1 MATLTMVD
9 PGRADLFYS
18 MHGYNGYGNLPPPVL
33 LNSNWWDEQK
43 ITETVNTR
51 YIKQQITDSILR
63 KRLDEP
69 LWFGKGLTE
78 STYCEWIVEHTKK
91 FFLILCDLGCPNYIF
106 DVIDESWD
114 DEDLPLSMTT
124 IERLRLPTFSQSRK
138 FSKKQYAYLA
148 RGLEEG
154 HHTELQDEEIVPL
167 EVISR
172 RAQPG
177 SARQTL
183 ERVYFP
189 RSREIYY
196 TRRRIPLGDGPNK
209 LLPESFMNEIEIL
222 KSIQHDHIVSLH
234 LSYTH
239 ESIGYLV
246 LAPCI
251 DLSLKSFIQY
261 PPTRWKSNSKEDRRS
276 IIFNW
281 MHCLSDALAYL
292 YEKGIS
298 HCDIKPSS
306 ISIESKTNRI
316 FFADIGNSKRLDPV
330 LQAAQSSKQLIPDIE
345 AYDYGAPELW
355 LRSLVT
361 HGITSSPTNT
371 IFSGRTYRRPSDD
384 NSYYAGH
391 RGTEVSQWTAEVSL
405 PSKSD
410 VFSLACIFLEIFSFH
425 SKRKSSVFAT
435 HRSIKNRRPR
445 ESAPPDSSFHANL
458 SQVDSWIERLH
469 RDARKKTDKPFAD
482 GLELCREMLRRGPET
497 RPEPRDVAD
506 QLYHTVVGPAV
517 APDRPHCGMHSVID
531 PTLAM
536 FGGWVSQKDSSGRC
550 LSASSMG
557 RRSTTTSMSSVSDNR
572 WLAM

>member
-18 MHGYNGYGNLPPPVL
+18 MHGYSGYGNLPPPVL

-51 YIKQQITDSILR
+51 YIKQQITDSTLR

-69 LWFGKGLTE
+69 LWFGEGLTE

-91 FFLILCDLGCPNYIF
+91 FFLILCDLGCPDYIF

-124 IERLRLPTFSQSRK
+124 IERLKLPAFSQSRK

-196 TRRRIPLGDGPNK
+196 TRRRIPLGDGLNK

-261 PPTRWKSNSKEDRRS
+261 PPTRWKSNSKEERRS

-306 ISIESKTNRI
+306 ISVESKTNRI

-330 LQAAQSSKQLIPDIE
+330 LQATQSSKQLIPDIE

-355 LRSLVT
+355 LRSLVMQ
-361 HGITSSPTNT
+361 GSISSPINT

-384 NSYYAGH
+384 TSYCAGP
-391 RGTEVSQWTAEVSL
+391 RCTEVTQWTAQVSL

-435 HRSIKNRRPR
+435 HRSVKNRRPR

-458 SQVDSWIERLH
+458 SQVNSWIERLH

-482 GLELCREMLRRGPET
+482 GLELCREMLQRSPEA

-517 APDRPHCGMHSVID
+517 APDRPHCGMHGIID

-536 FGGWVSQKDSSGRC
+536 FGGWVSQKESSGRC
-550 LSASSMG
+550 LSGSIG

>member
-1 MATLTMVD
+1 MVD
-9 PGRADLFYS
+9 PGRADFFYS
-18 MHGYNGYGNLPPPVL
+18 MHGYNGYGNLPPPVV

-43 ITETVNTR
+43 IMETVNTR
-51 YIKQQITDSILR
+51 YIKQQITDAVLR
-63 KRLDEP
+63 KKLDEH
-69 LWFGKGLTE
+69 LGFGEGLTE

-91 FFLILCDLGCPNYIF
+91 LFLILCDLGCPDFIF

-114 DEDLPLSMTT
+114 DEDLPLSMAT
-124 IERLRLPTFSQSRK
+124 IERLKLPVFSQGRK
-138 FSKKQYAYLA
+138 FAKKQYAYLA

-154 HHTELQDEEIVPL
+154 QHTELQDEEIVPL

-196 TRRRIPLGDGPNK
+196 TRRRVPLGDGQNQ
-209 LLPESFMNEIEIL
+209 LPSESFMNEIEIL

-239 ESIGYLV
+239 ENVGYLV

-251 DLSLKSFIQY
+251 DLNLKSFMQY
-261 PPTRWKSNSKEDRRS
+261 PPTRWKSNSKEKRRS

-281 MHCLSDALAYL
+281 MHCLGDALAYL

-306 ISIESKTNRI
+306 IIIESKTNRI
-316 FFADIGNSKRLDPV
+316 FFADIGNSKRLDPM
-330 LQAAQSSKQLIPDIE
+330 LMAAQSSKQLIPDME

-355 LRSLVT
+355 MRSLVT
-361 HGITSSPTNT
+361 QESFNFPTNT
-371 IFSGRTYRRPSDD
+371 IFSGRTYRRPSQCEDG
-384 NSYYAGH
+384 SYAYGA
-391 RGTEVSQWTAEVSL
+391 RSTEVGQWTAQVSL

-425 SKRKSSVFAT
+425 AKRKSSVFAV
-435 HRSIKNRRPR
+435 HRSLKNRRPR
-445 ESAPPDSSFHANL
+445 ESAPPDSSFHSNL
-458 SQVDSWIERLH
+458 GQVDSWIERLR
-469 RDARKKTDKPFAD
+469 RDARKKADGPFVD
-482 GLELCREMLRRGPET
+482 GLELCREMLQRGPEA
-497 RPEPRDVAD
+497 RPEPRNVAD
-506 QLYHTVVGPAV
+506 RLYHNVVGPAV
-517 APDRPHCGMHSVID
+517 APDRPHCGMHGVTD

-536 FGGWVSQKDSSGRC
+536 FGGWVSQKERSF
-550 LSASSMG
+550 SASSIG